1 MDIGRSWTQR
11 RADGMIALISM
22 AWGSSY
28 LMMKVGLDGLG
39 PFCLTALRFS
49 LAFAAVALLFL
60 PQLRR
65 TTWRTLGHAAAL
77 GLLLFGVFA
86 FLLHGMETTTASN
99 AGFLTSTTVV
109 LVPLLNALLRRRPP
123 EGPIALGAV
132 LALGGIGL
140 LSFQS
145 GTGFHSGDLLCL
157 GGALCYACHILLTD
171 RLTRR
176 DDALLLGVWQ
186 LGFAALYGALAL
198 LLFEPPTHPTDPA
211 QWAAVLGLATG
222 SSPEGI
228 YAELA
233 RQVAA
238 GELDLSGVTFF
249 GSAGVTALVWLSQ
262 HPETAGKHVRV
273 VATSRV
279 VTGPLELTIEV
290 GVGSITIEE
299 D

>member
-65 TTWRTLGHAAAL
+65 TTRRTLRHAAVL

-123 EGPIALGAV
+123 EGPIALGAG

-140 LSFQS
+140 LSFQG

-186 LGFAALYGALAL
+186 LGFTALYGALAL
-198 LLFEPPTHPTDPA
+198 LLFEPPTHPTSPA
-211 QWAAVLGLATG
+211 QWAAVLGLALVCSAFGFVVQPLAQAHTTPEHTG
-222 SSPEGI
+222 LLFALEPVF
-228 YAELA
+228 AALFA
-233 RQVAA
+233 RLFLGEVLSTQGLLGA
-238 GELDLSGVTFF
+238 GLVL
-249 GSAGVTALVWLSQ
+249 AGVLVASWPR
-262 HPETAGKHVRV
+262 HGAAAHVTR
-273 VATSRV
+273 A
-279 VTGPLELTIEV
+279 
-290 GVGSITIEE
+290 
-299 D
+299 

>member
-28 LMMKVGLDGLG
+28 LMMKVGLDGRG

-186 LGFAALYGALAL
+186 LGFTALYGALAL
-198 LLFEPPTHPTDPA
+198 LLFEPPTHPTSPT
-211 QWAAVLGLATG
+211 QWAAVLGLALVCSAFGFVVQPLAQAHTTPEHTG
-222 SSPEGI
+222 LLFALEPVF
-228 YAELA
+228 AALFA
-233 RQVAA
+233 RLFLHEALSAQGLLGA
-238 GELDLSGVTFF
+238 GLVL
-249 GSAGVTALVWLSQ
+249 AGVLVASWPR
-262 HPETAGKHVRV
+262 HGAAAH
-273 VATSRV
+273 ATQ
-279 VTGPLELTIEV
+279 T
-290 GVGSITIEE
+290 
-299 D
+299 